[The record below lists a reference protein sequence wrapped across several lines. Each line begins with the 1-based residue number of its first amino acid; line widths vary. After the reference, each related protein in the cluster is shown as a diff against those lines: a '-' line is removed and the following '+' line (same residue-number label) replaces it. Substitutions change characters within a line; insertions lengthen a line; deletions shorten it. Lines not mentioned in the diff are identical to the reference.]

1 MEDPK
6 RAVGEKAVEVYVR
19 SGMVLG
25 LGTGSTAVWAVRR
38 VGELLSSG
46 ELEDIRGIPTSE
58 ETADL
63 AREVGIPLTDL
74 SEAFPD
80 IGIDGADEIGP
91 GLALIKGRGGALLR
105 EKIVAS
111 AIGGIVVVAEGSK
124 SVEELGQGPLPVEVE
139 PFGWKATRD
148 ALASLG
154 CEPELRMKDG
164 EPFVTDGGHYT
175 IDCTFGAIPDP
186 EALETEIKRIPGALE
201 NGLFVGLTRA
211 TVLVK
216 EDGEVEV
223 TES

>member
-74 SEAFPD
+74 AEALPD

-91 GLALIKGRGGALLR
+91 GFALIKGRGGALLR

-139 PFGWKATRD
+139 PFGW
-148 ALASLG
+148 
-154 CEPELRMKDG
+154 
-164 EPFVTDGGHYT
+164 
-175 IDCTFGAIPDP
+175 
-186 EALETEIKRIPGALE
+186 
-201 NGLFVGLTRA
+201 
-211 TVLVK
+211 
-216 EDGEVEV
+216 
-223 TES
+223 

>member
-74 SEAFPD
+74 SEALPD
-80 IGIDGADEIGP
+80 IGIDGAED
-91 GLALIKGRGGALLR
+91 R
-105 EKIVAS
+105 
-111 AIGGIVVVAEGSK
+111 K
-124 SVEELGQGPLPVEVE
+124 S
-139 PFGWKATRD
+139 TR
-148 ALASLG
+148 LNSS
-154 CEPELRMKDG
+154 
-164 EPFVTDGGHYT
+164 H
-175 IDCTFGAIPDP
+175 
-186 EALETEIKRIPGALE
+186 
-201 NGLFVGLTRA
+201 
-211 TVLVK
+211 
-216 EDGEVEV
+216 
-223 TES
+223 

>member
-74 SEAFPD
+74 SEVLPD

-91 GLALIKGRGGALLR
+91 GFALIKGRGGALLR

-124 SVEELGQGPLPVEVE
+124 SVEKLGQGPLPVEVE
-139 PFGWKATRD
+139 PFGWKATRN

-164 EPFVTDGGHYT
+164 ETFVTDGGT
-175 IDCTFGAIPDP
+175 TRST
-186 EALETEIKRIPGALE
+186 ALSEPSPTLKPLR
-201 NGLFVGLTRA
+201 RR
-211 TVLVK
+211 
-216 EDGEVEV
+216 
-223 TES
+223 